1 MSQASTAGAVGNP
14 LGSPSRLGRV
24 GGAER
29 PGGRPVTVCHRGA
42 SALAPENTLRA
53 FELAIEGGA
62 DMAELDVYLSADCEL
77 VVSHDDELHRL
88 TGRAVRVGE
97 LTADELGRLDLGAG
111 QGVPRLTE
119 VFALARGRLGI
130 YVELK
135 GAGTGRA
142 LGELV
147 RGGGAVDVELIGG
160 SFAQRLVAE
169 LQAAAPSVPR
179 CMLFRPTTLE
189 DMLAVAR
196 ELGLAYVHPC
206 FRRADGR
213 LDPPVDRPLVDALH
227 AAGLK
232 VMTNHTNDAA
242 EARYFASIGVDV
254 IASDDPRV
262 LAQL

>member
-1 MSQASTAGAVGNP
+1 
-14 LGSPSRLGRV
+14 
-24 GGAER
+24 
-29 PGGRPVTVCHRGA
+29 
-42 SALAPENTLRA
+42 
-53 FELAIEGGA
+53 
-62 DMAELDVYLSADCEL
+62 VYLSADGEL
-77 VVSHDDELHRL
+77 VVSHDEDLRRL
-88 TGRAVRVGE
+88 TGRAVTVGE
-97 LTADELGRLDLGAG
+97 LTAEELGRLDLGGG

-147 RGGGAVDVELIGG
+147 RAGGAEGVELIGG
-160 SFAQRLVAE
+160 SFEQGLVAE
-169 LQAAAPSVPR
+169 LRATEPSVPR
-179 CMLFRPTTLE
+179 CVLFRPTTLE
-189 DMLAVAR
+189 DMLAVAGR
-196 ELGLAYVHPC
+196 LGLAYVHPC
-206 FRRADGR
+206 FRRRDGR

-232 VMTNHTNDAA
+232 VMTNHTNDVA